1 MEKTITLCVTR
12 AMFLDEDPVA
22 MPPEL
27 IQSRINTALEV
38 ACAYIRDSSKGV
50 STSYGPLFEQPRASL
65 YKINAIK
72 ALRYVHPILGLK
84 DAKDVVDLVLEA
96 AQNPELP
103 GVPTDLVAK
112 ALM

>member
-1 MEKTITLCVTR
+1 MKKITTLYVTR
-12 AMFLDEDPVA
+12 SLAMDERPDSA
-22 MPPEL
+22 TTEY
-27 IQSRINTALEV
+27 IDKRIRMALEV
-38 ACAYIRDSSKGV
+38 ACAYIEDSAPGV
-50 STSYGPLFEQPRASL
+50 FTSYCPPESRASL
-65 YKINAIK
+65 YKIHAIK
-72 ALRYVHPILGLK
+72 ALRAAHPILGLK

>member
-1 MEKTITLCVTR
+1 
-12 AMFLDEDPVA
+12 
-22 MPPEL
+22 MPT
-27 IQSRINTALEV
+27 SG
-38 ACAYIRDSSKGV
+38 IRPMVFSLRTVLSE
-50 STSYGPLFEQPRASL
+50 SRASL

-72 ALRYVHPILGLK
+72 ALRAAHPTLGLK

-103 GVPTDLVAK
+103 GVPTSGTYVAK